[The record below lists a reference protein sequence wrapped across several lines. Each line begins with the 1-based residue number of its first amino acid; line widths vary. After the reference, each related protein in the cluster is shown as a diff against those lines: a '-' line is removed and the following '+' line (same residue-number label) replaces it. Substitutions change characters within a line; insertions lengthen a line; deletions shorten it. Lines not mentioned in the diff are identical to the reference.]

1 MKNKKRIGVDF
12 KANILKSA
20 DRVKDFVIEDFG
32 KMAEEKRI
40 KALTILDGLYKQIE
54 NEMIKNGEI
63 DNEQYYILI
72 NHEDLYDLYKAT
84 DLFVDI
90 YGIIVQGIYGEE
102 KRLLGFKLLV
112 CGDIKKPEI
121 VRKLK

>member
-1 MKNKKRIGVDF
+1 MKHKKRIGVDF
-12 KANILKSA
+12 KAKIDIDNYSDDIQ
-20 DRVKDFVIEDFG
+20 

-40 KALTILDGLYKQIE
+40 KAITILDDLYKQTE
-54 NEMIKNGEI
+54 NEIIKNGEV

-84 DLFVDI
+84 DLFGDI
-90 YGIIVQGIYGEE
+90 YGITAQGIYGEE